1 MEDKK
6 PIYASLAVMVIALTI
21 LASTVAVGY
30 AYNGEK
36 TKKIGKTEEIT
47 EKANSD
53 ELSIKYVPEESVQDK
68 IPADENT
75 VNAEEE
81 IEADESKEVIEVSAE
96 TTPETDE
103 AEAEQMPETESK
115 ETENSM
121 NETDISDTDELTDG
135 LMALFE
141 SEAPLKWAK
150 NESGEFVRV
159 YPELSFAY
167 YDIASG
173 DSITY
178 NSEEVRYSASLIKA
192 PYVYSVLSEIEEFEK
207 TCERDENGEIIYTDE
222 NKKYDL
228 SEKWVYN
235 SATMLAEGSGKIMEE
250 KDGFE
255 LTWGELID
263 YALLYSDN
271 VAFAQLRER
280 FGYSYFYNQMNEI
293 GVYGIKS
300 GFMNLSVD
308 DCVAFM
314 KKLNEYFDTESEY
327 AAHMKE
333 CMSKSKHLEMIC
345 SHYDEGMA
353 AHKYGWDIGAFHD
366 MALVFD
372 EHPYILVIMTDYED
386 GGEEPLD
393 FFEDV
398 TEYVKKIHSVKYKS

>member
-6 PIYASLAVMVIALTI
+6 PIYASLAAMAVAFAI
-21 LASTVAVGY
+21 LASAISVGY

-36 TKKIGKTEEIT
+36 IEEEIT

-53 ELSIKYVPEESVQDK
+53 ELSAKHITEESNISD
-68 IPADENT
+68 DET
-75 VNAEEE
+75 AE
-81 IEADESKEVIEVSAE
+81 SNNNEVIEVSIE
-96 TTPETDE
+96 TTDVTEQLEETT
-103 AEAEQMPETESK
+103 ET
-115 ETENSM
+115 TENT
-121 NETDISDTDELTDG
+121 ETTAEMETPEIETGDTEIQEADELTDG
-135 LMALFE
+135 LMKLFE

-159 YPELSFAY
+159 YPALSFAY
-167 YDIASG
+167 YDIDSG
-173 DSITY
+173 ESITY

-235 SATMLAEGSGKIMEE
+235 SATMLAEGSGKIMDEE
-250 KDGFE
+250 DGFE

-263 YALLYSDN
+263 SALLYSDN

-293 GVYGIKS
+293 GVYGVKS

-314 KKLNEYFDTESEY
+314 KKLNEYFETESEY
-327 AAHMKE
+327 AVHMKE

-345 SHYDEGMA
+345 SHYAEGTA

-393 FFEDV
+393 FFADV
-398 TEYVKKIHSVKYKS
+398 TEYVKKIHSVKYAN